1 MYSCRKKFNS
11 RFRLKRIGSD
21 PINPLKIEEP
31 TSRGALRITGYDVTL
46 RIGKLFMFA
55 LVRSLFLPTRQ
66 VLVCELPIT
75 LQRRQQGTVCATSI
89 VYKRKG
95 ESKHVK

>member
-31 TSRGALRITGYDVTL
+31 TSRGALPITGYDVTL
-46 RIGKLFMFA
+46 RIGNLFMFA

-66 VLVCELPIT
+66 VLVCELSIT
-75 LQRRQQGTVCATSI
+75 LQRRQQGAVCATSI
-89 VYKRKG
+89 LYKRKG